1 MKTPRIAQ
9 SMNHINDDLILEAAR
24 EEKRSSKKT
33 VFLRWG
39 ALAACLCVLIMTAI
53 LILPKLQQTDVPTQS
68 ANPVYKTIQTE
79 NSAIVWPW
87 EYKNV
92 YEQYLSLFY
101 DGKEYDARG
110 KEIRAELLGEALGEG
125 EARGYDIYT
134 EKLYT
139 KSFSVYRINGISEEY
154 LLAAEMEGKFYVFD
168 AHEQNAFATLGD
180 MMNVFSMEQNV
191 QLNYFSVQGKNLKTK
206 YYSLAD
212 DSTVW
217 EILNGCRSAKAVDG
231 EAWRTQENYI
241 SFTITSEALGVYKNV
256 MYVTEDGYLWTNA
269 FDFANVFEIGEEAAN
284 QIIRY
289 VRQNSKQTEAIPY
302 NITIPGI
309 ITEVGENYFILD
321 TTPVCL
327 NKHDGKT
334 YKIMAEDIR
343 VKRVLEFEKVGVG
356 DIVLVTYDGIIKDG
370 NLIEGATNMQKGFL
384 SKEEAGI
391 LIPE

>member
-9 SMNHINDDLILEAAR
+9 SINHIDDDLIQEAAR
-24 EEKRSSKKT
+24 EEKHASKKT

-39 ALAACLCVLIMTAI
+39 ALAACLCILIMTAI
-53 LILPKLQQTDVPTQS
+53 MLLPNLQQGNKPTQS
-68 ANPVYKTIQTE
+68 ANPVYQTIQTE

-87 EYKNV
+87 EYKTI
-92 YEQYLSLFY
+92 YEKYLSLFY

-110 KEIRAELLGEALGEG
+110 QEIGAELLGEALGEG
-125 EARGYDIYT
+125 EARGYDIYD

-139 KSFSVYRINGISEEY
+139 ENFTVYRINGISEEY
-154 LLAAEMEGKFYVFD
+154 LIAAEMEGKFYVFD

-180 MMNVFSMEQNV
+180 MMDVFAMEQNI
-191 QLNYFSVQGKNLKTK
+191 QLSYFSTQGKNQKTK

-217 EILNGCRSAKAVDG
+217 EILSGCRNATSVNGD
-231 EAWRTQENYI
+231 AWRTQADYI
-241 SFTITSEALGVYKNV
+241 SFTVTSEALGVYKNA

-269 FDFANVFEIGEEAAN
+269 FDFANVFEIGKEAAN
-284 QIIRY
+284 QIIDYAKR
-289 VRQNSKQTEAIPY
+289 NSEKTEAIPY

-309 ITEVGENYFILD
+309 ITEVGEHYFILD
-321 TTPVCL
+321 TTPVCV

-334 YKIMAEDIR
+334 YKIMADTLGIR
-343 VKRVLEFEKVGVG
+343 RVLEFEKVGVG
-356 DIVLVTYDGIIKDG
+356 DIVVVTYDGVIKDG

-384 SKEEAGI
+384 SKEESDVI
-391 LIPE
+391 IPA